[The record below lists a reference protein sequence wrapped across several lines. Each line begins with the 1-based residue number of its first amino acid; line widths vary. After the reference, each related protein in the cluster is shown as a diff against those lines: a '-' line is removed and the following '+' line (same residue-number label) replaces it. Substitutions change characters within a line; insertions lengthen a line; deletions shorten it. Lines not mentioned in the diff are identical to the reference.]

1 MGDAYSWEALVE
13 EFSPLV
19 RSVLRRY
26 RLSEWDIADVS
37 QNVWFSLFAHLPRIR
52 EPAAL
57 PGWIVTTTRNAALR
71 ALSAAQR
78 TEPMEPER
86 FARYGEAAHTE
97 IEAEIISLEQRRAVR
112 AGIRELRPAEQQLML
127 LLLLT
132 DPAPS
137 YRQISRQ
144 LGIPI
149 GSIGPTRA
157 RCLQKLRGTPAI
169 RDLAG

>member
-71 ALSAAQR
+71 TLSAAQR

-86 FARYGEAAHTE
+86 CARLDQAAHPE
-97 IEAEIISLEQRRAVR
+97 LEAEIISLEERRAVR

-127 LLLLT
+127 MLLT

-157 RCLQKLRGTPAI
+157 RCLHKLRGTPAI
-169 RDLAG
+169 RELTG

>member
-1 MGDAYSWEALVE
+1 MGDAYSWEALVA

-37 QNVWFSLFAHLPRIR
+37 QNVWLSLFAHLPRIR

-71 ALSAAQR
+71 TLSAAQR

-86 FARYGEAAHTE
+86 CARCDQAAHTE

-127 LLLLT
+127 MLLT

-169 RDLAG
+169 RELAG